1 MDQCPIT
8 LTSSL
13 KLCQSEETTQ
23 SAPGSICHV
32 EFWLVGKEDVTL
44 TYKAS
49 TVNGGPV
56 EFVRKFHSQ
65 RFSVWHWSSSV
76 GRAWRRLGL
85 KTFVEAGDFRPEVP
99 PPGSDRHG

>member
-1 MDQCPIT
+1 MDQCPIL

-23 SAPGSICHV
+23 SVPGSVCHV

-49 TVNGGPV
+49 AVNGGP
-56 EFVRKFHSQ
+56 EFVRKFHSE
-65 RFSVWHWSSSV
+65 RFSVWCRSGSG

-85 KTFVEAGDFRPEVP
+85 KTFVEAGDFQP
-99 PPGSDRHG
+99 